1 MSTVATALDSA
12 RSLLNDDASI
22 TWSNA
27 LLLSKLKEAYR
38 ELVLE
43 LTLNGLQVIR
53 ELSSII
59 TVTAGDTSL
68 GNNLPSDIIEV
79 ISVAE
84 RTSGSSER
92 FSDMK
97 ELLAIPPGLR
107 PINTLQYWAWR
118 EEVIEFA
125 ESTADR
131 EVFVTYKKSL
141 STPTKL
147 TESLGFLQAELFIG
161 PRTASLALVGRDDKL
176 SSTFNTQ
183 ARANL
188 EKIIRLN
195 VTGSQSLRTRRRP
208 YWSTRFGSLPW
219 RR

>member
-1 MSTVATALDSA
+1 MSTVSVALDSA
-12 RSLLNDDASI
+12 RGLLNDAASI
-22 TWSNA
+22 TWSDP
-27 LLLSKLKEAYR
+27 LLMSKLAEAHR

-53 ELSSII
+53 ELSSVI
-59 TVTAGDTSL
+59 TVTAGDTDL
-68 GNNLPSDIIEV
+68 DTNQPSDIIEV

-84 RTSGSSER
+84 RTSGSSDR
-92 FSDMK
+92 FVGMT
-97 ELLAIPPGLR
+97 ELSAIPPGLT

-176 SSTFNTQ
+176 SAAFHTQ
-183 ARANL
+183 ARTNL
-188 EKIIRLN
+188 EKIVQLN
-195 VTGSQSLRTRRRP
+195 VTGSQSRRTRRRP
-208 YWSTRFGSLPW
+208 YWSTRFRPLPW